1 MASEE
6 QKLYRLLFMVLFCL
20 FGVFFGGLW
29 DLTDVVTMN
38 NFSNVL
44 HFWTT
49 GIQVCNEMS
58 FHFRWSISLRTFCAI
73 IILITTLTDTKSC
86 SHTKSVLYSVLSTIW
101 PSHIGLI
108 PKSMFNTNQCHNGN
122 SEVFTKDTWR
132 IFKKKQTLDKDQSQ
146 FDQITSVETRG
157 SFSFC
162 AKTRAAACENSQL
175 WRFSVLLC

>member
-6 QKLYRLLFMVLFCL
+6 QRLYRLLFMLLFCL
-20 FGVFFGGLW
+20 FLSLLGRIVGPNRCGHYEQLFKRTAYRFVMKW
-29 DLTDVVTMN
+29 VK
-38 NFSNVL
+38 
-44 HFWTT
+44 
-49 GIQVCNEMS
+49 I
-58 FHFRWSISLRTFCAI
+58 FRWSISLRTFCAI
-73 IILITTLTDTKSC
+73 IILIKILTDTKSC
-86 SHTKSVLYSVLSTIW
+86 SPSKSVLYSVPSTIW

-122 SEVFTKDTWR
+122 SEVFTTDTWH
-132 IFKKKQTLDKDQSQ
+132 IFKKEQTLDKDQSQ

-162 AKTRAAACENSQL
+162 AKTRAAACENSRL